1 MTAAPGASARLRAA
15 LPYAAVLAAAAFLF
29 ANTGSFAML
38 GREGNLGPAFWPRA
52 VLVLLM
58 IVCAAEMV
66 RVAFFFRPESTAP
79 VPHSAAPL
87 PNADDEDGVRYPALL
102 FGGIAITVLYV
113 PAMEALG
120 FFLATILYLAAF
132 MWIGRFRR
140 PWVIAI
146 TSVVG
151 TTAFVYVF
159 MKIVYVSLPLG
170 AGPFRQFS
178 AWVLAALGVH

>member
-1 MTAAPGASARLRAA
+1 MTPATTQGKLRAA
-15 LPYAAVLAAAAFLF
+15 LPYAAVMAVAAFLF
-29 ANTGSFAML
+29 VDSTAFAGL

-58 IVCAAEMV
+58 IVCALEML
-66 RVAFFFRPESTAP
+66 RVVFFYKPETAAP

-102 FGGIAITVLYV
+102 FAGIFITVLYV
-113 PAMEALG
+113 PAIELLG
-120 FFLATILYLAAF
+120 FFLATIIYLAAF
-132 MWIGRFRR
+132 MWLGRYRR
-140 PWVIAI
+140 PVAIAI
-146 TSVVG
+146 TSVAG
-151 TTAFVYVF
+151 TIAFVYVF

-170 AGPFRQFS
+170 EGPFRQLS

>member
-1 MTAAPGASARLRAA
+1 MTPVASASAKLRAA
-15 LPYAAVLAAAAFLF
+15 LPYAAVLGAAAFLY
-29 ANTGSFAML
+29 ADSGTFAML

-58 IVCAAEMV
+58 IVCAAEVV
-66 RVAFFFRPESTAP
+66 RVAFFYRPESAAP

-87 PNADDEDGVRYPALL
+87 PNADEEDGVRYPALL
-102 FGGIAITVLYV
+102 FGGIAITVTYV
-113 PAMEALG
+113 PAIEGLG

-140 PWVIAI
+140 PLVIAI
-146 TSVVG
+146 TSVAG
-151 TTAFVYVF
+151 TIAFVYVF

-170 AGPFRQFS
+170 MGPFRQFS

>member
-1 MTAAPGASARLRAA
+1 MTPPTAPGKLRAA
-15 LPYAAVLAAAAFLF
+15 LPYAAVLAAAAFLYADASGF
-29 ANTGSFAML
+29 AAL

-66 RVAFFFRPESTAP
+66 RVAFFYKPESTAP

-102 FGGIAITVLYV
+102 FAGIAITVVYV
-113 PAMEALG
+113 PAMEMLG
-120 FFLATILYLAAF
+120 FFLATIIYLAAF
-132 MWIGRFRR
+132 MWLGRYRR
-140 PWVIAI
+140 PMIIAI

-151 TTAFVYVF
+151 TIAFVYVF

-170 AGPFRQFS
+170 TGPFRQFS

>member
-1 MTAAPGASARLRAA
+1 MTPPTAPGKLRAA
-15 LPYAAVLAAAAFLF
+15 LPYAAVLAAAAFLYADASGF
-29 ANTGSFAML
+29 AAL

-66 RVAFFFRPESTAP
+66 RVAFFYKAESTAP

-102 FGGIAITVLYV
+102 FAGIAITVVYV
-113 PAMEALG
+113 PAMEMLG

-140 PWVIAI
+140 PVAVAI
-146 TSVVG
+146 TSITG
-151 TTAFVYVF
+151 TVAFVYVF

-170 AGPFRQFS
+170 MGPFRQLS

>member
-1 MTAAPGASARLRAA
+1 MTPPTAPGKLRAA
-15 LPYAAVLAAAAFLF
+15 LPYAAVLAAAAFFYADAGGF
-29 ANTGSFAML
+29 AAL

-66 RVAFFFRPESTAP
+66 RVAFFYKPESTAP

-102 FGGIAITVLYV
+102 FAGIAITVVYV
-113 PAMEALG
+113 PAMEMLG
-120 FFLATILYLAAF
+120 FFLATIIYLAAF
-132 MWIGRFRR
+132 MWLGRYRR
-140 PWVIAI
+140 PMIIAI

-151 TTAFVYVF
+151 TIAFVYVF

-170 AGPFRQFS
+170 TGPFRQFS